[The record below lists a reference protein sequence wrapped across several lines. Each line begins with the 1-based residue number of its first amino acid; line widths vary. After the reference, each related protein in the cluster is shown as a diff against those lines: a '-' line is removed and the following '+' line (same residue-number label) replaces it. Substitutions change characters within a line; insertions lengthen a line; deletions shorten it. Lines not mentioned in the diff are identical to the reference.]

1 MRELRQKNSNT
12 SRLKIFKT
20 RKRQKAKKAKYII
33 VDRENSVFPELALS
47 SHSCCGKA
55 ETFHIIKL
63 IDYRMNQQI
72 DFIFDIIR
80 SSKSIFS
87 IEFILGLFVLRV
99 LVVRWLLPLCLDLR
113 ELLG

>member
-1 MRELRQKNSNT
+1 M
-12 SRLKIFKT
+12 
-20 RKRQKAKKAKYII
+20 
-33 VDRENSVFPELALS
+33 S
-47 SHSCCGKA
+47 SHSCFGKA

-87 IEFILGLFVLRV
+87 IGFILGIICSTSSCGKMALATMLRSSRTIRLSRV
-99 LVVRWLLPLCLDLR
+99 YVMVVPSRMIEMPM
-113 ELLG
+113 